1 MTNPIGHSVRLRR
14 RALHHKARAV
24 GILAAFRRPDILLLL
39 PVLLALAA
47 RVFVAPGW
55 MIETDGG
62 GSITVRV
69 CSDPAN
75 PGATLTIPV
84 ESAGDHDAAQDQHCP
99 WGALARSEAH
109 TSELQSLM

>member
-24 GILAAFRRPDILLLL
+24 GILAAFRRPGILLLL

-47 RVFVAPGW
+47 RVFVSPGW
-55 MIETDGG
+55 MIGADGG

-75 PGATLTIPV
+75 PGELGRASLRERV
-84 ESAGDHDAAQDQHCP
+84 CQYVY
-99 WGALARSEAH
+99 LAVVDV
-109 TSELQSLM
+109 